1 MSRKPDPVAEF
12 LDSFERAKKK
22 EPGDATACALATAD
36 DAGAPSARMV
46 LLKRVDERGFVFFT
60 NYGSRKSAELDEN
73 PRAALCFHWEVM
85 REQVR
90 IEGPVERISAEES
103 DEYFATRSRT
113 SQVGAWASKQSQA
126 LASRAELLARF
137 ARFEARFALSSVPR
151 PPFWGGYRIIP
162 ERIEFWFDQAH
173 RLHDRR
179 LYVLES
185 GEWTERRLFP

>member
-1 MSRKPDPVAEF
+1 MSRATDPIAEF

-22 EPGDATACALATAD
+22 EAGDATACALATAD
-36 DAGAPSARMV
+36 SAGVPAVRMV
-46 LLKRVDERGFVFFT
+46 LLKSVDERGFVFFT
-60 NYGSRKSAELDEN
+60 NYGSRKSGELEEN
-73 PRAALCFHWEVM
+73 PRAALCFYWEAL

-90 IEGPVERISAEES
+90 VEGRVERISAEES

-126 LASRAELLARF
+126 LASRADLVARF
-137 ARFEARFALSSVPR
+137 VKYEAKFALSSVPR
-151 PPFWGGYRIIP
+151 PSFWGGYRVIP

-179 LYVLES
+179 LYVFEAGS
-185 GEWTERRLFP
+185 WTERRLFP